1 MWVLL
6 FFKYYYYL
14 AIDLY
19 KINSE
24 WKLMINIFEK
34 LGPYQVTTLFFL
46 GVQNFKLLQKNWTVF
61 VGKFNVFVENFA
73 KFRIF
78 FQKIAR
84 ILYMVQL
91 LRVKIHGDIWLF
103 LFHIFNSQIWLN
115 QLLRDDHHLSY
126 ITKLKNKHWIWQFGF
141 KYVKSQ
147 PFTMQKNHWNYIQL

>member
-1 MWVLL
+1 
-6 FFKYYYYL
+6 
-14 AIDLY
+14 
-19 KINSE
+19 
-24 WKLMINIFEK
+24 MINIFEK

-91 LRVKIHGDIWLF
+91 LRVKIHGDI
-103 LFHIFNSQIWLN
+103 
-115 QLLRDDHHLSY
+115 
-126 ITKLKNKHWIWQFGF
+126 
-141 KYVKSQ
+141 
-147 PFTMQKNHWNYIQL
+147 